1 VKVAVPEGYDQF
13 QVAERLE
20 RQAGGQLAARIQA
33 LPLQRLATDLV
44 GQLDGEVRGTL
55 AADGALRG
63 QGELELS
70 AGQLRVVDGE
80 GAQNINFR
88 GGKLDFAVAERGLD
102 AALVVEGEQRRL
114 LWAELQLPALNRL
127 PLPEPQP
134 LRGRIEANLDDLSG
148 LQALVPTLEDTAGS
162 LRADLRLAGTLQQ
175 PQLLGALALAGGAAD
190 VPMAGLEL
198 RQIELRVD
206 GDPAHPGQLAI
217 AGGLASGPGRVD
229 FNGRLDLASGG
240 ATLAISGEQLLAY
253 NTPDARAL
261 VSPDLQLG
269 WDSDLLTLR
278 GRVEVP
284 EADIT
289 PQLGLSPAM
298 LTEDSAAAP
307 QPGRVIAPSPDVVI
321 INAGGEVE
329 EPPVSAPPLRL
340 DSRLE
345 LVVGDRVNVRALGL
359 IGRLT
364 GKVMFI
370 NRPGADLL
378 PVADGRLS
386 IEDGTF
392 RAFGQDLEIETGRV
406 VFARKPVTEPELNV
420 RAVRWIDNDPVVSSV
435 GVLLSGPA
443 DQPLLEL
450 FSRPQ
455 LDQTEIQS
463 YLLTG
468 SGSNNRDSVLSIGT
482 YLYPKLY
489 VSYGYNLLEET
500 NQFDTLYTITPRY
513 GVESKVG
520 EADNTVNLTIIY
532 EH

>member
-1 VKVAVPEGYDQF
+1 
-13 QVAERLE
+13 
-20 RQAGGQLAARIQA
+20 
-33 LPLQRLATDLV
+33 
-44 GQLDGEVRGTL
+44 
-55 AADGALRG
+55 
-63 QGELELS
+63 
-70 AGQLRVVDGE
+70 
-80 GAQNINFR
+80 
-88 GGKLDFAVAERGLD
+88 
-102 AALVVEGEQRRL
+102 
-114 LWAELQLPALNRL
+114 
-127 PLPEPQP
+127 
-134 LRGRIEANLDDLSG
+134 
-148 LQALVPTLEDTAGS
+148 
-162 LRADLRLAGTLQQ
+162 
-175 PQLLGALALAGGAAD
+175 
-190 VPMAGLEL
+190 
-198 RQIELRVD
+198 
-206 GDPAHPGQLAI
+206 
-217 AGGLASGPGRVD
+217 
-229 FNGRLDLASGG
+229 
-240 ATLAISGEQLLAY
+240 
-253 NTPDARAL
+253 
-261 VSPDLQLG
+261 
-269 WDSDLLTLR
+269 
-278 GRVEVP
+278 
-284 EADIT
+284 
-289 PQLGLSPAM
+289 
-298 LTEDSAAAP
+298 
-307 QPGRVIAPSPDVVI
+307 
-321 INAGGEVE
+321 
-329 EPPVSAPPLRL
+329 LRL

-364 GKVMFI
+364 GNVMFI

-392 RAFGQDLEIETGRV
+392 RAFGQDLEIEMGRV

-450 FSRPQ
+450 FSRPE

-513 GVESKVG
+513 GVEAKVG
-520 EADNTVNLTIIY
+520 EADNTLNMTITY